1 MTIKPAPEYQAS
13 APIADHTLLLRNY
26 MQETEPTDR
35 RLPQDDLHPVLMGLF
50 GEVGSIMTAAKKHV
64 RENEA
69 YSGYRQ
75 AVEEEFGDTLWYFT
89 ALCRRL
95 GTGIDTVFSEAA
107 EQAGHEKRITATCS
121 SAVSYLSP
129 AYESLALD
137 EALLDLGRA
146 AAVLFSLG
154 ELDEQ
159 ARNLLCAFSAC
170 YLRALRATKL
180 ELSKIVRM
188 NVEKTR
194 GRFLVPDVAALP
206 VFDQGFPEEER
217 LPRRFEIRITYR
229 RNGQCYLQWNNVFI
243 GDPLTDSI
251 LDPDGYRF
259 HDVFHLAHAAILHWS
274 PTFRD
279 LIKQK
284 RKSDAA
290 IDEAEDGGR
299 AIVVEEGLT
308 AWIFSRAKHLDY
320 FEGQNSLSFDL
331 LKVVKQFVQGYEVEN
346 CPLKLWEEAILK
358 GYEVFRQVRSNNG
371 GIVIG
376 NRDTRTLAYKPMNEK
391 G

>member
-1 MTIKPAPEYQAS
+1 MTVKPAPECRPSEPVAG
-13 APIADHTLLLRNY
+13 HGLLLRDY
-26 MQETEPTDR
+26 MLETAPTDNQ
-35 RLPQDDLHPVLMGLF
+35 LPQDDLHPVLMGLF

-95 GTGIDTVFSEAA
+95 GTGIDTVFFEAA
-107 EQAGHEKRITATCS
+107 EQDGHEKRITATGS
-121 SAVSYLSP
+121 PAVSYLP
-129 AYESLALD
+129 PVHESLALD

-146 AAVLFSLG
+146 AAALFG
-154 ELDEQ
+154 IEGPDEQ
-159 ARNLLCAFSAC
+159 ARNLLSTFFAC

-180 ELSKIVRM
+180 DLSKIVRM

-194 GRFLVPDVAALP
+194 GRFLAPDAAALP
-206 VFDQGFPEEER
+206 VFDHGFPEEER

-279 LIKQK
+279 LIRQK

-320 FEGQNSLSFDL
+320 FKGQNSISFDL
-331 LKVVKQFVQGYEVEN
+331 LKVVRQFVQGYEVEN

-358 GYEVFRQVRSNNG
+358 GYEVFRQVRNNNG

-376 NRDTRTLAYKPMNEK
+376 NRDTRTIEYRPAHKK
-391 G
+391 W